1 VTAPPENVIDAGQAE
16 VAASR
21 GFALPLHQIRLTP
34 VLLVFNIL
42 VYLLLTLFSTRGL
55 LEAATGGADVP
66 TLVLFGAKEN
76 HAIVQ
81 GEYWRLLTPLFL
93 HIGLIHLLFNQF
105 ALSIFGR
112 ELERLFG
119 TVRFAVIYFVAGMFG
134 SLASFLFNPVVSA
147 GASGAIFGI
156 IGAQAVFFLR
166 NREMLG
172 EVGNQQFRSLMMLIL
187 INLALG
193 FTIPGIDN
201 YGHIGGLVAGGALGL
216 LLAPTYALERLPL
229 PPFARVVER
238 SRLLPTALVAGLSL
252 LLLALI
258 TYGGLSFAPLL

>member
-1 VTAPPENVIDAGQAE
+1 MLDVGQEEAVAP
-16 VAASR
+16 R
-21 GFALPLHQIRLTP
+21 GFPLPLHQVRLTP

-42 VYLLLTLFSTRGL
+42 VYLLLTVFSTRGL
-55 LEAATGGADVP
+55 LEAALGGADLP
-66 TLVLFGAKEN
+66 TLVVFGAKEN
-76 HAIVQ
+76 RAIIE

-93 HIGLIHLLFNQF
+93 HIGLVHLLFNQF

-119 TVRFAVIYFVAGMFG
+119 TIRFAVIYFVAGMFG

-156 IGAQAVFFLR
+156 IGAQTVFFLR

-172 EVGNQQFRSLMMLIL
+172 EVGNQQFRSLLMLIL

-201 YGHIGGLVAGGALGL
+201 FGHIGGLVAGAALGV
-216 LLAPTYALERLPL
+216 LLAPTYTLEPLQL
-229 PPFARVVER
+229 PPHLRVVER
-238 SRLLPTALVAGLSL
+238 PQLLATPLVLGLSL
-252 LLLALI
+252 LLLAFLV
-258 TYGGLSFAPLL
+258 YGGLSFAPLL